1 MVAEF
6 LGCEEVCSRLTAIA
20 GLAPSCAIED
30 LSYFFRRGGEASF
43 LSIHSTCSASTSQQ
57 AATSSNALFM
67 DRSFAC
73 AARFLAS
80 AALCRYMSARG
91 DI

>member
-43 LSIHSTCSASTSQQ
+43 LSMANS
-57 AATSSNALFM
+57 
-67 DRSFAC
+67 
-73 AARFLAS
+73 
-80 AALCRYMSARG
+80 
-91 DI
+91 

>member
-1 MVAEF
+1 MIDANERRRTI
-6 LGCEEVCSRLTAIA
+6 RLRP
-20 GLAPSCAIED
+20 LWRE
-30 LSYFFRRGGEASF
+30 GGEASF

-67 DRSFAC
+67 DRFFAC
-73 AARFLAS
+73 AARFFAS
-80 AALCRYMSARG
+80 SALCRYMSARD